1 MIKLKSIIAFT
12 LASAMLFT
20 TACSTTTTDTAS
32 ESKISEATKVARLN
46 GMTEPKSLHPGLA
59 GSMNES
65 WLVEQMFKGLYKK
78 TPEGDLELA
87 IAETVTTSE
96 DGLTWTF
103 TIRDSH
109 WSSGNPVIANDFVEA
124 MLYTLNPENAASFS
138 YALYI
143 LENGEAYNKGEV
155 DAKEVGVK
163 AIDDK
168 TFEIKLKT
176 PIPYLPDLLTNS
188 FFFPIDSVNAKEH
201 PDWYMSPDNYS
212 TNGVFVL
219 DSWVPKERIAMVKNE
234 NYYDVARTKLDG
246 LTFDIIEDRTTE
258 WQMYESGQLD
268 LLYSPLTDMV
278 EQLIAENNPEI
289 TIGEELTSN
298 YHIFN
303 TQKKPF
309 NNVKVRTALSMAINR
324 EEIVQNVT
332 KGGQKPS
339 YTLTALGI
347 DDTEGNDFAESVGY
361 LFDEDVTKARTLLE
375 EGLAEEGMT
384 VDEFKFTL
392 LYNTDDTNKKVA
404 EVMQNMWA
412 QNLGLSVE
420 LESNEFQTM
429 AARSREGDYDV
440 VRGGWVGDYLD
451 PMTFDEVFTSYSEYN
466 YAKWIN
472 EEYDALIEKALYE
485 PNPTTRMN
493 YLKEAETLLIKDM
506 PIIPLY
512 YSSKVIVQKPYLEG
526 VYCSVNKYPNME
538 YADIIEEK

>member
-1 MIKLKSIIAFT
+1 MKKFKSIIAFA
-12 LASAMLFT
+12 LAGMMLFT
-20 TACSTTTTDTAS
+20 TACSTTTDKS
-32 ESKISEATKVARLN
+32 NESKIDAATKVARLN
-46 GMTEPKSLHPGLA
+46 GMTDPKTLHPGLVS
-59 GSMNES
+59 SMNES

-78 TPEGDLELA
+78 TPDGDLELA
-87 IAETVTTSE
+87 VAETVTTSE

-109 WSSGNPVIANDFVEA
+109 WSSGNKVVAEDFVEA

-143 LENGEAYNKGEV
+143 LENGEEYNKGEV
-155 DAKEVGVK
+155 SAKEVGVK
-163 AIDDK
+163 AIDNK
-168 TFEIKLKT
+168 TFEMKLKT
-176 PIPYLPDLLTNS
+176 PIPYLPDLLTNT

-219 DSWVPKERIAMVKNE
+219 DVWAPKERVAMVKNE
-234 NYYDVARTKLDG
+234 NYYDVSRTKLDG
-246 LTFDIIEDRTTE
+246 ITFDIIEDRTTE
-258 WQMYESGQLD
+258 WQMYQSGQLD

-278 EQLIAENNPEI
+278 EQLIAEGNPEI
-289 TIGEELTSN
+289 TVSEELTSN

-309 NNVKVRTALSMAINR
+309 NNAKVRNALSMAINR
-324 EEIVQNVT
+324 EEIVKNVT
-332 KGGQKPS
+332 KAGQKPS
-339 YTLTALGI
+339 YTLTAMGI
-347 DDTEGNDFAESVGY
+347 DDPEGNDFAESLGHIY
-361 LFDEDVTKARTLLE
+361 EEDIATARALLE
-375 EGLAEEGMT
+375 EGLVEEGMT
-384 VDEFKFTL
+384 TDGFKFTL

-404 EVMQNMWA
+404 EVMQNMWS
-412 QNLGLSVE
+412 QNLGITVD

-429 AARSREGDYDV
+429 AARSSEGDFDV

-451 PMTFDEVFTSYSEYN
+451 PMTFDEIFTSYSEYN

-472 EEYDALIEKALYE
+472 DDYDELIQKALYE
-485 PNPTTRMN
+485 PNEATRMN
-493 YLKEAETLLIKDM
+493 YLRDAETLLIKDM

-538 YADIIEEK
+538 YADIIQ